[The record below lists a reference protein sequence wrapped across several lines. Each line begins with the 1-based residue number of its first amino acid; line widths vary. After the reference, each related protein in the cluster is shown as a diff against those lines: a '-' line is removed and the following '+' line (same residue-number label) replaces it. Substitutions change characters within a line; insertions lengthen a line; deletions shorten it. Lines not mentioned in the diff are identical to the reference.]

1 MGTAIELTVG
11 DISVDYSKNHM
22 GIDHGFLFQ
31 ESDRTRCRADVIDYD
46 YYEDHPEENLLLAEA
61 AFIRPLSRV
70 VPRLDLT
77 GHTIDTARAEYEA
90 VVGEAHEDESEYV
103 PVPPEGFMSFD
114 EFCEFCGRFSLDEL
128 DETYIEYED
137 PDRAPKSQGRF
148 AVITEEMRRI
158 PSGPPEMYWSE
169 RSFFG
174 ASVAILSPYS
184 MLQVFGQSQRHVE
197 APVVWQYGPLVDA
210 GWAEVAAFNGG
221 ARRDETILIATE
233 GTSDARILRR
243 ALDVLQPD
251 VADFFRFIDVNER
264 HHFWGT
270 GALTKFAEGLV
281 RIDVQNKVL
290 FVLDNDAEGL
300 EAYRRLIELNMPTN
314 MRAMVLP
321 ELECF
326 KQFPARGPEGVKL
339 SDINR
344 CAAGIECYLDLNLP
358 NYPAAQVLWTNYKAG
373 LDTWHGALEHKDSY
387 AQHFYKQGNGE
398 LIAES
403 YDTTKLRAILCALLR
418 EAASLS
424 DIPKWLRHEE

>member
-1 MGTAIELTVG
+1 LGTEIELTVG
-11 DISVDYSKNHM
+11 GISLDYSKNHM
-22 GIDHGFLFQ
+22 GSDHGFLFQ
-31 ESDRTRCRADVIDYD
+31 EADRTRCRADGIDYD
-46 YYEDHPEENLLLAEA
+46 YYEAHPEEDLSLAEA
-61 AFIRPLSRV
+61 AFMRPLKRV
-70 VPRLDLT
+70 VPRLNLI
-77 GHTIDTARAEYEA
+77 GYTIDTARTEYEA
-90 VVGEAHEDESEYV
+90 VVGEAHEAESEYA
-103 PVPPEGFMSFD
+103 PVPPKGFMSFD
-114 EFCEFCGRFSLDEL
+114 EFCEFCGRFTLDAL

-148 AVITEEMRRI
+148 AIMTEEMRRI
-158 PSGPPEMYWSE
+158 PGGPPEMYWSE

-184 MLQVFGQSQRHVE
+184 MLQVFGQSQRHAE
-197 APVVWQYGPLVDA
+197 APVVWQYGPLVNA
-210 GWAEVAAFNGG
+210 GWTDVSAFNGG

-243 ALDVLQPD
+243 VLDVLQPD

-300 EAYRRLIELNMPTN
+300 EAYRRLGELNMPIN

-326 KQFPARGPEGVKL
+326 MQFPTRGPEGVKL

-358 NYPAAQVLWTNYKAG
+358 TYPAAQVLWTNYKAG
-373 LDTWHGALEHKDSY
+373 LDTWHGSLEHKDTY
-387 AQHFYKQGNGE
+387 AQHFYKQADSG
-398 LIAES
+398 LIS
-403 YDTTKLRAILCALLR
+403 QNYDTTKLHAILNALLR
-418 EAASLS
+418 EAAMLS
-424 DIPKWLRHEE
+424 ESPKT